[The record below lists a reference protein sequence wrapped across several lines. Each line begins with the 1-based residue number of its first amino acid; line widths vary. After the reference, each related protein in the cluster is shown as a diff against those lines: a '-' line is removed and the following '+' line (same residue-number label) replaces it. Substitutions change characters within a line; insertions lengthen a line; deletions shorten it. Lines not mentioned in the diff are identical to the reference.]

1 MKKLS
6 LLISYLIVFLL
17 GVLIAPYI
25 YGSQE
30 QEITPQIATPTPH
43 ITNYSPLSPNET
55 LVATGNIVAVRSS
68 DNNGTL
74 GKVIVEIK
82 KEGRGR
88 VLINTNPFV
97 EPDTQYSAETAIQ
110 VAQNLTGKSL
120 ADLDVIISFQIEG
133 RLIGGPSA
141 GAAIAATAV
150 AAIEGK
156 QVRQDAV
163 ITGTIEEDG
172 SIGQVGGIFEKAFAA
187 FENNAT
193 LFLIPKGQSH
203 TFRREMHTEEKR
215 IGGFIYIY
223 SYEVLKPVNLIEYAK
238 EQWNME
244 VKEVSNIR
252 EAVSYLIEY

>member
-6 LLISYLIVFLL
+6 ILISYLIVFLL
-17 GVLIAPYI
+17 GILIAPYI
-25 YGSQE
+25 YESQE
-30 QEITPQIATPTPH
+30 EIPQISTPTPPV
-43 ITNYSPLSPNET
+43 TYSPLRPNET
-55 LVATGNIVAVRSS
+55 LVAIGNIVAVRSS

-82 KEGRGR
+82 KEGKGR

-97 EPDTQYSAETAIQ
+97 EPDTQYSAEKAIQ

-120 ADLDVIISFQIEG
+120 AELDVIISFEIEG

-150 AAIEGK
+150 AAIEGREVK
-156 QVRQDAV
+156 QDVV

-172 SIGQVGGIFEKAFAA
+172 SIGQVGGIFEKAYAA
-187 FENNAT
+187 FKNNAT
-193 LFLIPKGQSH
+193 IFLIPKGQSH
-203 TFRREMHTEEKR
+203 LVYYEMHTEQKR
-215 IGGFIYIY
+215 IGGFTYIY
-223 SYEVLKPVNLIEYAK
+223 QYPVRKELDLIEYAK

-252 EAVSYLIEY
+252 EAVSYLIKY

>member
-6 LLISYLIVFLL
+6 LALSYLIIFLL
-17 GVLIAPYI
+17 GVLVAPYI
-25 YGSQE
+25 YTQE
-30 QEITPQIATPTPH
+30 QEIAPQISPTPH
-43 ITNYSPLSPNET
+43 LTTYSPLRPNET
-55 LVATGNIVAVRSS
+55 LIATGNIVAVRSS
-68 DNNGTL
+68 DNAGTI

-97 EPDTQYSAETAIQ
+97 EPDTQYSAEKAIRM
-110 VAQNLTGKSL
+110 AQNLTEKSL
-120 ADLDVIISFQIEG
+120 AELDVIISFQIEG

-156 QVRQDAV
+156 QVKQDAV

-172 SIGQVGGIFEKAFAA
+172 SIGQVGGIFEKAYAA

-193 LFLIPKGQSH
+193 LFLVPKGQSQLVYY
-203 TFRREMHTEEKR
+203 EMHTEQKR
-215 IGGFIYIY
+215 IGGFTYIY
-223 SYEVLKPVNLIEYAK
+223 QYPVRKELNLTEYAR
-238 EQWNME
+238 EHWNME
-244 VKEVSNIR
+244 VREVSNLR
-252 EAVSYLIEY
+252 EAVHYLIK